1 MRLFDRKLKEQF
13 KRYSLQCALA
23 TLVVLGIF
31 FVLDLL
37 LHPALVS
44 SLGATTF
51 IVFAMPH
58 SRTARA
64 RSLLGGYLL
73 GTLCGTL
80 CSLAAHGAALGVAI
94 GLTARTQVLIFGAL
108 AVGLTILAMVSM
120 DAEHPPAAG
129 LALGFVADPWSWT
142 TIVSVLAAI
151 ALLTLSK
158 HLLRHTLI
166 DLV

>member
-1 MRLFDRKLKEQF
+1 MRIIDRGLKKKLGRYLF
-13 KRYSLQCALA
+13 QCALA
-23 TLVVLGIF
+23 TLTVLGIF
-31 FVLDLL
+31 FLLDVLLRA
-37 LHPALVS
+37 ALVS

-58 SRTARA
+58 SRTARS

-80 CSLAAHGAALGVAI
+80 CSLAADCTLAAST
-94 GLTARTQVLIFGAL
+94 GLTPRVRLIIFGAL
-108 AVGLTILAMVSM
+108 AVGLTILAMVST

-129 LALGFVADPWSWT
+129 LALGFVANPWSQT
-142 TIVSVLAAI
+142 TLLFVLSAVC
-151 ALLTLSK
+151 LLSLARY
-158 HLLRHTLI
+158 LLRHILI